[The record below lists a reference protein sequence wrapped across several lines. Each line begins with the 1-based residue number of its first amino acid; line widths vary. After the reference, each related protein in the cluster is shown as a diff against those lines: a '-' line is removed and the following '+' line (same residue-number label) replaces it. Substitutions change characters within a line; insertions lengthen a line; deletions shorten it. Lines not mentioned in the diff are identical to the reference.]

1 MQKPGGKRKMEKFNF
16 YVGYLEKM
24 NKLNPFQFKKLV
36 NALAA
41 YADTGKLPEK
51 LSNKAMVIFT
61 QFQRVIEV
69 EKEHEILTELRSKA
83 GKKGMRNRWNNK
95 QKQSDNKN
103 ITKIVYRRDSNVK

>member
-1 MQKPGGKRKMEKFNF
+1 MDKFNF

-51 LSNKAMVIFT
+51 LSNKAMTIFT

-95 QKQSDNKN
+95 QKQNNNKK
-103 ITKIVYRRDSNVK
+103 ITKLVYRSDSDAK

>member
-1 MQKPGGKRKMEKFNF
+1 MDKFNF

-69 EKEHEILTELRSKA
+69 EKEHEILTELRPV
-83 GKKGMRNRWNNK
+83 KKGCVIGGIT
-95 QKQSDNKN
+95 NKN
-103 ITKIVYRRDSNVK
+103 KIITKR

>member
-1 MQKPGGKRKMEKFNF
+1 MDKFNF

-41 YADTGKLPEK
+41 YTDTGKLPEK
-51 LSNKAMVIFT
+51 LSNKAMIIFT
-61 QFQRVIEV
+61 QFQRVIEL
-69 EKEHEILTELRSKA
+69 EKEEEILSELRSKA

-95 QKQSDNKN
+95 SKQGGQGG
-103 ITKIVYRRDSNVK
+103 IRRTCR